1 MNDPRPNLRDA
12 IAHAGQLVAA
22 TADADLD
29 RPTPCDEFDVRT
41 LLGHMDT
48 VLRRVSHVLDGG
60 APLDIPHVTEGFAD
74 GDRVT
79 TWKSDAAAL
88 EERLEDDSTLDR
100 ILTLPFGT
108 VPGRVAFGA
117 YVSELTTHAWDLA
130 SAIGRRDLLDDD
142 LAIGSLATMQK
153 ALPAEPRGGRV
164 PFGPVV
170 AVASDAGAYDQLV
183 GWVGRDPAWTAPEE

>member
-1 MNDPRPNLRDA
+1 MNDPRPTFREA
-12 IAHAGQLVAA
+12 IAQAGEVVSA
-22 TADADLD
+22 TSDDDLG
-29 RPTPCDEFDVRT
+29 RPTPCDEFDVRA

-60 APLDIPHVTEGFAD
+60 AALDVPHVTEGFAD
-74 GDRVT
+74 GDRVAS
-79 TWKSDAAAL
+79 WKSDAAAL
-88 EERLEDDSTLDR
+88 EERLDDDSVLDR

-142 LAIGSLATMQK
+142 LATGSLATMQK
-153 ALPAEPRGGRV
+153 ALPAEPRGGPV
-164 PFGPVV
+164 PFGPVK
-170 AVASDAGAYDQLV
+170 AVASDAGAYEKLA
-183 GWVGRDPAWTAPEE
+183 GWLGRNPVWTAAAE